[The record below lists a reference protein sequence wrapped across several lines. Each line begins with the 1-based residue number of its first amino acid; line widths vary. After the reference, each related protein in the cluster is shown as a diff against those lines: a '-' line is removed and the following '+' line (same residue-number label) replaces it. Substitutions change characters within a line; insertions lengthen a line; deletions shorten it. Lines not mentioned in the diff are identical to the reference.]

1 VKLLLCPFYL
11 VLPHDGSRDIPY
23 SYNRNILFSSHP
35 LDCVLQTCRSLL
47 FFNPNFFKNFSIGKN
62 SPKLDKKVNFFSF
75 NKFNL
80 ISFHEKDHG
89 ERDGSSLKLWVQKNL
104 EKNNIQNKDIK
115 IKILCYPRIFG
126 FVFNPLSVFY
136 VYNLEGQ
143 LISILYEV
151 KNTFG
156 EQHTYIFK
164 VLKDS
169 NLIQNNCS
177 KKFHVSPFIE
187 MNCNYS
193 FRLLKPGNKISV
205 IIDQYDSEDKVL
217 YASQDGIRSDFNT
230 KQLIK
235 SYLKHPIM
243 TFKIILA
250 IHYEAF
256 RLWAKGIKFIK
267 KKIKIK
273 NNITIEN

>member
-1 VKLLLCPFYL
+1 MINSAIYNGQVIHKRFKPKVHYFKYKVFSLLLDL
-11 VLPHDGSRDIPY
+11 SELEI
-23 SYNRNILFSSHP
+23 
-35 LDCVLQTCRSLL
+35 
-47 FFNPNFFKNFSIGKN
+47 
-62 SPKLDKKVNFFSF
+62 LDKKVNFFSF

-104 EKNNIQNKDIK
+104 EKNNIQNTDIK

-164 VLKDS
+164 IKSDD
-169 NLIQNNCS
+169 NLIQHTCK
-177 KKFHVSPFIE
+177 KKFHVSPFIN
-187 MNCNYS
+187 MNCVYF

-205 IIDQYDSEDKVL
+205 IIDQNDNEGKIL
-217 YASQDGIRSDFNT
+217 YASQDGFKSKINNLN
-230 KQLIK
+230 LIK
-235 SYLKHPIM
+235 SYLTHPLM

-250 IHYEAF
+250 IHFEAF
-256 RLWAKGIKFIK
+256 KLWSKGIKFIK
-267 KKIKIK
+267 KEFKIK
-273 NNITIEN
+273 NNLTIEN

>member
-1 VKLLLCPFYL
+1 MINSAIYNGQVIHKRFKPKVHYFKYKVFSLLLDL
-11 VLPHDGSRDIPY
+11 SELEV
-23 SYNRNILFSSHP
+23 
-35 LDCVLQTCRSLL
+35 
-47 FFNPNFFKNFSIGKN
+47 
-62 SPKLDKKVNFFSF
+62 LDKKVNFFSF

-104 EKNNIQNKDIK
+104 KKNNIQNTDIK

-136 VYNLEGQ
+136 VYNLEDQ
-143 LISILYEV
+143 L
-151 KNTFG
+151 
-156 EQHTYIFK
+156 IFK
-164 VLKDS
+164 VLKDT

-187 MNCNYS
+187 MNCNYF

-205 IIDQYDSEDKVL
+205 IIDQYDNEDKIL

-230 KQLIK
+230 KYLIK